1 VRFDLEQIVRKHGD
15 MVLRLAVSHVGNRTD
30 AEDVFQEVFI
40 RLVRSIDKIQDEDH
54 LRNWLI
60 RVTINR
66 SRSVFSSAPRKRELP
81 VEELPEIVEESLDT
95 AAPTPATDAMQRLP
109 EKYRTPLHLFYFE
122 ELPISDIARIL
133 ESSEGTVKSQL
144 SRGRQMLRESLGE
157 MSYV

>member
-1 VRFDLEQIVRKHGD
+1 VQADLEQMVRKHGD
-15 MVLRLAVSHVGNRTD
+15 MVLRLAVSHVGNRAD

-54 LRNWLI
+54 LRNWLV

-66 SRSVFSSAPRKRELP
+66 SRSVFASASRKRELP
-81 VEELPEIVEESLDT
+81 VEELPETIGESFSD
-95 AAPTPATDAMQRLP
+95 APLTPATDAMQSLP
-109 EKYRTPLHLFYFE
+109 EKYRAPLHMFYFE
-122 ELPISDIARIL
+122 ELPISDIAKIM
-133 ESSEGTVKSQL
+133 ECSEGTIKSQL